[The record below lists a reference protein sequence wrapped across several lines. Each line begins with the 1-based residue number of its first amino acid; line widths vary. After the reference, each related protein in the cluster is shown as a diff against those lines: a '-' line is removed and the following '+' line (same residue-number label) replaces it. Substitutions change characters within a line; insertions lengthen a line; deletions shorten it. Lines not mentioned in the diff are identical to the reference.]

1 MTQQET
7 EFNRASAATPRVA
20 IIGAGMSGILMA
32 IKLHEA
38 GIETF
43 TIYEKAAKLGGTWRD
58 NTYPGLSCDVLA
70 ASYTYSF
77 ELNPNWSHR
86 CAYGPEI
93 QEYFEGVA
101 EKYDLMSKMRFNKGI
116 ADARYEG
123 GEWRITTQDGGEEIA
138 DIIVSAVG
146 VLHHP
151 AYPSIEGLESFEG
164 PCFHTARWD
173 HSVDLT
179 GKKVA
184 IIGTGSTSTQVIPA
198 IAEAVDK
205 LYVYQRTP
213 QWVFPL
219 PNVEYGEGRKRFL
232 RRFPFV
238 TKLLHTAF
246 LALFRNF
253 FVRAVK
259 GGKLT
264 SGFIGR
270 ACKRNL
276 TDNIKDPELLAK
288 LTPDY
293 EPMCKRLI
301 MSTNFYPAMNRDNV
315 ELITQG
321 ITRVVPNGIV
331 SDDGQTREV
340 DVLVL
345 ATGFQ
350 AQNYLRPMKF
360 TGENGLTLDQAWRDG
375 VRGFRT
381 VALSGFPNLFTIM
394 GPHSPIGSFSLIS
407 IAETQVGYIMKCI
420 EAMRERG
427 AKAIVP
433 TEDATERFNQEV
445 KEAMTKTVWS
455 SGCQSWY
462 IDKNGVPSLWPWS
475 AAKFDSDLAEP
486 DLDEFRLSA

>member
-7 EFNRASAATPRVA
+7 GFDDASALTPRVA
-20 IIGAGMSGILMA
+20 IIGSGMSGILMG
-32 IKLHEA
+32 IKLREA

-58 NTYPGLSCDVLA
+58 NTYPGLACDVPS

-77 ELNPNWSHR
+77 ELNPNWSNR
-86 CAYGPEI
+86 CAHGPEI
-93 QEYFEGVA
+93 QGYFEGVA
-101 EKYDLMSKMRFNKGI
+101 EKYGLLPKMRFNKGI
-116 ADARYEG
+116 ASARYES
-123 GEWRITTQDGGEEIA
+123 GEWRITTQDGEETSA
-138 DIIVSAVG
+138 DIVVSAVG

-151 AYPSIEGLESFEG
+151 AYPDIEGLESFEG

-184 IIGTGSTSTQVIPA
+184 VIGTGSTATQVAPA
-198 IAEAVDK
+198 IADAVDQ
-205 LYVYQRTP
+205 LYIYQRTA
-213 QWVFPL
+213 QWIFPL
-219 PNVEYGEGRKRFL
+219 PNPEYSEGRKRFL
-232 RRFPFV
+232 RRFPIFS
-238 TKLLHTAF
+238 KLMHSAF
-246 LALFRNF
+246 LAAFRNF
-253 FVRAVK
+253 FTRAVT

-264 SGFIGR
+264 SGIIGW
-270 ACKRNL
+270 ACRYNL
-276 TDNIKDPELLAK
+276 TKNIKDPDLLAK

-293 EPMCKRLI
+293 APLCKRI
-301 MSTNFYPAMNRDNV
+301 VMSTDYYPALLRGNV
-315 ELITQG
+315 ELVTQG
-321 ITRVVPNGIV
+321 ITRVEPHGIV
-331 SDDGQTREV
+331 TDDGQSRDV
-340 DVLVL
+340 DVIVL

-360 TGENGLTLDQAWRDG
+360 TGENGLTLDQAWQDG

-381 VALSGFPNLFTIM
+381 VALPGFPNLFTIM
-394 GPHSPIGSFSLIS
+394 GPHSPVGSFSLIS

-420 EAMRERG
+420 EAMRVRG
-427 AKAIVP
+427 AKAMVP
-433 TEDATERFNQEV
+433 REDATERFNEDV
-445 KEAMTKTVWS
+445 KDAMTKTIWT

>member
-7 EFNRASAATPRVA
+7 MFDRESAATPRVA

-32 IKLHEA
+32 IKLLEA

-58 NTYPGLSCDVLA
+58 NTYPGLSCDVPA

-86 CAYGPEI
+86 YAHGPEI
-93 QEYFEGVA
+93 QEYFEGVV
-101 EKYDLMSKMRFNKGI
+101 EKYGLMPKMRFNKGI

-123 GEWRITTQDGGEEIA
+123 GEWRITTQDGDAESA

-151 AYPSIEGLESFEG
+151 AYPDIEGLESFQG
-164 PCFHTARWD
+164 DCFHTARWD

-179 GKKVA
+179 DKKVA
-184 IIGTGSTSTQVIPA
+184 IIGTGSTASQVIPA
-198 IAEAVDK
+198 IADAVEH
-205 LYVYQRTP
+205 LEIYQRTA

-219 PNVEYGEGRKRFL
+219 PNTEYSEGRKRFL
-232 RRFPFV
+232 RRFPIFA
-238 TKLLHTAF
+238 KFLHTAF
-246 LALFRNF
+246 LTAFRNF
-253 FVRAVK
+253 VAKAVI

-264 SGFIGR
+264 SGFIGW
-270 ACKRNL
+270 ACARNL
-276 TDNIKDPELLAK
+276 TKNIKDPDLLAK

-293 EPMCKRLI
+293 APLCKRII
-301 MSTNFYPAMNRDNV
+301 MSADFYPAMNRGNV
-315 ELITQG
+315 ELVTDG
-321 ITRVVPNGIV
+321 ITRIEPDGIV
-331 SDDGQTREV
+331 TDDGRSHDV
-340 DVLVL
+340 DVLIL

-360 TGENGLTLDQAWRDG
+360 TGENGLTLDQAWQDG

-381 VALSGFPNLFTIM
+381 VALPGFPNLFTIM
-394 GPHSPIGSFSLIS
+394 GPHSPIGSYSLIS

-420 EAMRERG
+420 EAMRTHG

-433 TEDATERFNQEV
+433 REDATEHFNEAV
-445 KEAMTKTVWS
+445 KDAMTQTVWS

-462 IDKNGVPSLWPWS
+462 IDKNGIPSLWPWS